1 MSSLKNKNI
10 IITGAS
16 GGIGNS
22 IVEKLYENG
31 ANILATGT
39 RIEKLEELKSKFN
52 NIKILKFDISQHEKI
67 EEFIN
72 NATEELGGSLD
83 CIINNAGIT
92 KDNLTIRMSLEEW
105 SKVIGINLT
114 STFLMCKYSIKK
126 MLKNKS
132 GKIINI
138 TSVVGHTGNAGQA
151 NYTASKA
158 GIVAM
163 SKSLA
168 IEYAKKN
175 INVNCISP
183 GFISTAMTD
192 QIDEKHK
199 EAIINKIPSNRLGKP
214 EDIANA
220 VTFLSSNQSDY
231 ITGETL
237 HVNGGMYLGWQNYFL
252 DY

>member
-1 MSSLKNKNI
+1 MINLKDKNI
-10 IITGAS
+10 IVTGAT

-31 ANILATGT
+31 VNILATGT
-39 RIEKLEELKSKFN
+39 RTEKLEELKKKFK
-52 NIKILKFDISQHEKI
+52 NIKVLSFDISKHEKI

-72 NATEELGGSLD
+72 NATEELGGYLN

-105 SKVIGINLT
+105 TKVIDINLT
-114 STFLMCKYSIKK
+114 STFLMSKYSIKK

-132 GKIINI
+132 GKIVNI
-138 TSVVGHTGNAGQA
+138 TSVVAHTGNVGQA

-158 GIVAM
+158 GIVAL

-192 QIDEKHK
+192 KIDEKFK
-199 EAIINKIPSNRLGKP
+199 DNIIAKIPSNRLGNP
-214 EDIANA
+214 EDVANA
-220 VTFLSSNQSDY
+220 AIFLCSNMSDY
-231 ITGETL
+231 INGETI
-237 HVNGGMYLGWQNYFL
+237 HVNGGMYLG
-252 DY
+252 